1 MPFPDCVPELT
12 DGVVRLRAHRR
23 EDAERI
29 VEQCQNVDTLRWT
42 TVPRPYGP
50 AEAEWFLK
58 HIEDGWNAGEGY
70 EYWAITD
77 AADPQQRF
85 LGTIDLRA
93 GKSGMAEVGFG
104 LHPDGRG
111 RGLMAAALRLVAA
124 RFFNDLGGQRLY
136 WWASRGNFASWRVAW
151 ACGFT
156 FHATLPARLQPPDPS
171 AQSDDGWV
179 ASVGRDDDLTRPD
192 APWHEP
198 VTLEADGIRLRAWRP
213 DDVEAIELDD
223 TPEHFEPPGA
233 RQTPE
238 NYAEWLLRRQER
250 MSQGTS
256 TWWCITD
263 AATDR
268 ALGLV
273 TLIEGGQEPGTA
285 ELGYALFPSARG
297 RGATTIASRLV
308 VDYAFAE
315 TGGRGLRKLS
325 ALTVGDNDKSAAV
338 LTRLGFTEWGREPA
352 FCEREDGTLD
362 DARHWVLLRP

>member
-1 MPFPDCVPELT
+1 MIEWPCSPALEPREISPRAGLRAAGALGLALWAGVTLATAGWAEVLFYVDSTLDQVDDDT
-12 DGVVRLRAHRR
+12 ADGVCHTAAGTCTLRAAVMQANRTSG
-23 EDAERI
+23 AGAII
-29 VEQCQNVDTLRWT
+29 VL
-42 TVPRPYGP
+42 
-50 AEAEWFLK
+50 A
-58 HIEDGWNAGEGY
+58 AGTY
-70 EYWAITD
+70 
-77 AADPQQRF
+77 
-85 LGTIDLRA
+85 
-93 GKSGMAEVGFG
+93 
-104 LHPDGRG
+104 
-111 RGLMAAALRLVAA
+111 
-124 RFFNDLGGQRLY
+124 
-136 WWASRGNFASWRVAW
+136 
-151 ACGFT
+151 
-156 FHATLPARLQPPDPS
+156 
-171 AQSDDGWV
+171 
-179 ASVGRDDDLTRPD
+179 DLTRPA